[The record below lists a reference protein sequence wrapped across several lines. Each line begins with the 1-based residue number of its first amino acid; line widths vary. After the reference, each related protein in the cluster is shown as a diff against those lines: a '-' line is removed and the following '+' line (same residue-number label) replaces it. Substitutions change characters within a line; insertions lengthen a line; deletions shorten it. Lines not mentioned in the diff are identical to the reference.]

1 MKRLHILK
9 SEPDQTT
16 LKLIQALEQDQEP
29 ILFRLYQDQDYDR
42 LLELIFAHDEVVSW
56 W

>member
-9 SEPDQTT
+9 SEPDPTT
-16 LKLIQALEQDQEP
+16 LKLIQALGQDQEP
-29 ILFRLYQDQDYDR
+29 RLFRLYQDQDYDR
-42 LLELIFAHDEVVSW
+42 LLELIFTHDKVVTW